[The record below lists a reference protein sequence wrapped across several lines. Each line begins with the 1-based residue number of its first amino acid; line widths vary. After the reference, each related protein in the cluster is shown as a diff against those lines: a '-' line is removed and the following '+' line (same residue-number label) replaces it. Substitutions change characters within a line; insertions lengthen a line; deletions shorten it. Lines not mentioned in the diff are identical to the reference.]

1 MVGDK
6 LLFCYLWFKYSL
18 ITLDLLTVEK
28 FGFHFSR
35 ALGRVVDYVNIKLS
49 TRVAVNHALCGAQNV
64 CALKK

>member
-6 LLFCYLWFKYSL
+6 LLFYYLWFKYRL

-35 ALGRVVDYVNIKLS
+35 ALGRVVAS
-49 TRVAVNHALCGAQNV
+49 TLVAVNHALGGALNV